1 MEIAD
6 VLIVALAENLEEV
19 TICKLEELHEERRLE
34 YDVGLVGRVFVGV
47 NVSKKREQMSQ
58 ELEAL
63 G

>member
-6 VLIVALAENLEEV
+6 VLIVALAKNLEEV
-19 TICKLEELHEERRLE
+19 TISKLEELHEERRQE